1 MEGLNETLVA
11 TSFVIGSYVVG
22 SIPFGLLIG
31 KLTKGID
38 IREFGSGSTG
48 ATNVARTCGPM
59 WGLFALILDMGKA
72 AIPVYLAVYI
82 IGTPKWSHSFMGLAA
97 ILGHVYPIF
106 TSFKGGKGVASGW
119 AALIVLSPWAGLAAT
134 ITAGPL
140 IGITRYVSLGSI
152 VGSAVGGGTI
162 AVLAFLGYCPT
173 IYAIFGTLGAAVTIA
188 LHRDNIGR
196 LIRGEESKLGDEAEI
211 HPRNQ
216 DTS

>member
-1 MEGLNETLVA
+1 MERLNETLVWII
-11 TSFVIGSYVVG
+11 FVIGSYGIG

-31 KLTKGID
+31 KLFKGID

-48 ATNVARTCGPM
+48 ATNVARTCGPL
-59 WGLFALILDMGKA
+59 WGILALILDMGKA
-72 AIPVYLAVYI
+72 AIPLSLAVYI
-82 IGTPKWSHSFMGLAA
+82 IGAPEWIHPFMGLAA

-106 TSFKGGKGVASGW
+106 TGFKGGKGVASGW

-134 ITAGPL
+134 VTAGPL

-152 VGSAVGGGTI
+152 VGSGFGGGTI
-162 AVLAFLGYCPT
+162 TVLAFLGYCPT
-173 IYAIFGTLGAAVTIA
+173 IYAIFGIFGAAVTII

>member
-1 MEGLNETLVA
+1 MERLNETLVS
-11 TSFVIGSYVVG
+11 TIFVIGSYAVG

-31 KLTKGID
+31 KLIKDID
-38 IREFGSGSTG
+38 IREYGSGSTG

-59 WGLFALILDMGKA
+59 WGVLALILDMGKA
-72 AIPVYLAVYI
+72 AMPLSLAIYI
-82 IGTPKWSHSFMGLAA
+82 IGTPEWSHPFMGLAA

-134 ITAGPL
+134 ISAGP
-140 IGITRYVSLGSI
+140 IIAVTRYVSLGSV
-152 VGSAVGGGTI
+152 VGSGVGGGTI

-173 IYAIFGTLGAAVTIA
+173 IYAIFGTVGAVVTIV
-188 LHRDNIGR
+188 LHRNNIGR
-196 LIRGEESKLGDEAEI
+196 LIRGEESKLGDKTES